1 MSDPGSSPPP
11 DRTPVRTESDVAFP
25 RLDEAQMATMI
36 AAGRTERVEPGQALF
51 SPGDLDYDLIVVL
64 SGCVEVLDEADTA
77 EERVLVSYGPRQFAG
92 ELNLITAEPA
102 LVTARATVPGEVAFV
117 GREALRKVIS
127 RDPRLGD
134 LIMNALVARRAVI
147 IEAESGARLIGSGG
161 DPATRELREF
171 LTRNRVPHRFIDLDH
186 DGSTAA
192 SPDGRP
198 LEAGDLPMLVG
209 GRQVLT
215 APTILE
221 TANALNLRAP
231 NKTAKVAWDTLIIGG
246 GPGGLGAAVYA
257 ATEGL
262 STILVDAVAL
272 GGQASTSSRIENYLG
287 FPAGVS
293 GSDLTE
299 RAIAQ
304 ARRFGLR
311 TAVPER
317 AERLRTEEGRYVVEL
332 DSGDELAAR
341 TVVLATGASYRHLPV
356 DDCERLNGAGVFYA
370 ATLVEA
376 RMCGSEAVAV
386 VGGGNSA
393 GQAAIFL
400 SGAVERVSL
409 LLRGGELGASMSNYL
424 VEQIESIDNIDVLL
438 HHEVREI
445 EGEATLS
452 GIVVERTT
460 DGELRELAVGG
471 LFIFIGADPC
481 TEWLDGAL
489 AKDDAGFL
497 LTGAELAV
505 THLDADTG
513 LGGRPALPLETSL
526 PGVFAVGDG
535 RSGSIKRV
543 ASAVGEGSMSVRLV
557 HQYLALQGH
566 EPQGPS

>member
-1 MSDPGSSPPP
+1 LIAMSDVDPPIQ
-11 DRTPVRTESDVAFP
+11 TESDVAFP
-25 RLDEAQMATMI
+25 RLDEAQMATML
-36 AAGRTERVEPGQALF
+36 AAGRREQVEAGRTLF
-51 SPGDLDYDLIVVL
+51 SPGDLEHQLIVL
-64 SGCVEVLDEADTA
+64 RSGCVEIVDDADTPA
-77 EERVLVSYGPRQFAG
+77 ERVLVSYGPRQFAG
-92 ELNLITAEPA
+92 ELNLVNAEPA
-102 LVTARATVPGEVAFV
+102 LLTARTTAPSEVVFV
-117 GREALRKVIS
+117 GREELSTVVS

-134 LIMNALVARRAVI
+134 LVMNALIARRAVL
-147 IEAESGARLIGSGG
+147 IEAESGARLLGSGG

-171 LTRNRVPHRFIDLDH
+171 LTRNRVPHRFIDLDR
-186 DGSTAA
+186 DAA
-192 SPDGRP
+192 PSLEGRT
-198 LEAGDLPMLVG
+198 LAAGDLPMLITG
-209 GRQVLT
+209 SRVLT

-221 TANALNLRAP
+221 AADALNLRAS
-231 NKTAKVAWDTLIIGG
+231 NKTAKVAWDTLIVGG

-293 GSDLTE
+293 GSDLAE

-317 AERLRTEEGRYVVEL
+317 AQRLRTEEGRYVVEL

-341 TVVLATGASYRHLPV
+341 TVVLATGASYRSLPV
-356 DDCERLNGAGVFYA
+356 DGCERLNGAGVFYA
-370 ATLVEA
+370 ATLIEA
-376 RMCGSEAVAV
+376 RMCGSESVAV

-400 SGAVERVSL
+400 SGTVERVSL

-424 VEQIESIDNIDVLL
+424 VEQIEAIENIDVLL

-445 EGEATLS
+445 EGEATLR
-452 GIVVERTT
+452 GIVVEETT
-460 DGELRELAVGG
+460 SGDRRELAVGG

-557 HQYLALQGH
+557 HQFLASQGH
-566 EPQGPS
+566 EPQGRR